1 MHRSRAAKPEQV
13 AARQFRKTNALRI
26 LRRAVDH
33 CQELIFLT
41 DADGVL
47 QYVNPS
53 CEMVTGYSASEL
65 IDQRVSSIASQVA
78 NGDSWDSIRQEA
90 LQKGVFRGIGG
101 LRCKHGRIVELD
113 LAVTVVRD
121 PRTQV
126 ASLAWTGI
134 VVAQQRDL
142 KAETDAAH
150 KMESLGIFAGG
161 IAHDFNNLL
170 MVMGSYAEMGQAAVT
185 ADHPARRHMQEILSA
200 VRRASELTRQL
211 LMFGHHQAAGGQE
224 LISLNWIVEE
234 AVGML
239 SRLVEEDI
247 EIRVSLGRDVPLV
260 RVDPGQIE
268 QVLLNLVV
276 NARDAMPNGGELVI
290 ETQLVK
296 LNEESA
302 RQHPGI
308 AAGEHVLLTVTDSGH
323 GIPAEDL
330 TRIFE
335 PFYTT
340 KSEDKGTGLGL
351 AIVHSIVQK
360 NGGVISAA
368 SAPGAGTSFNIYL
381 PAAAPITGKKSS
393 DSLRLELPIA
403 RGHEA
408 LLVVEDAEPLRQATV
423 EFLSSLGYK
432 VLSAANGEEALN
444 HLRQDST
451 QFALVIADIVMP
463 KMSGPELALAIAA
476 LRSPCKVLLTS
487 GHPQQVVLSKGLRK
501 IDGNFLQKPF
511 SLKSL
516 AIKIRE
522 LLDEPVLV
530 RAAAAGAGASSSAI
544 LPTAR

>member
-1 MHRSRAAKPEQV
+1 MHRSRVAKQEQV
-13 AARQFRKTNALRI
+13 ASRQFRKSHALRI

-47 QYVNPS
+47 QYVNPA

-65 IDQRVSSIASQVA
+65 IDRKLSCIASQIPK
-78 NGDSWDSIRQEA
+78 GESWDSMRQQA
-90 LQKGVFRGIGG
+90 LHKGVFRGAGG
-101 LRCKHGRIVELD
+101 LHCKHGPMVELD

-126 ASLAWTGI
+126 ASLAWTGT
-134 VVAQQRDL
+134 VVAQQHDL
-142 KAETDAAH
+142 KAKTDGLY
-150 KMESLGIFAGG
+150 KIEPLGIFAGG

-170 MVMGSYAEMGQAAVT
+170 MVIGSYAEMAQTTIPAEHAAC
-185 ADHPARRHMQEILSA
+185 RHMQEILAA
-200 VRRASELTRQL
+200 VRRASELTRRL
-211 LMFGHHQAAGGQE
+211 LMFGHHQAVGQQ
-224 LISLNWIVEE
+224 LVSLNWIVEE
-234 AVGML
+234 AIGML

-247 EIRVSLGRDVPLV
+247 EIRVSLGKDLDLV

-276 NARDAMPNGGELVI
+276 NARDAMPNGGELLV
-290 ETQLVK
+290 ETRLIT
-296 LNEESA
+296 LNEDFA
-302 RQHPGI
+302 REHTGI
-308 AAGEHVLLTVTDSGH
+308 VAGEHVLLTVTDSGR
-323 GIPAEDL
+323 GIRTEEL

-351 AIVHSIVQK
+351 AIVQSIIQE

-368 SAPGAGTSFNIYL
+368 SELGAGTSFNIYL
-381 PAAAPITGKKSS
+381 PVAAPITEKITS
-393 DSLRLELPIA
+393 DSSGPELPNPH
-403 RGHEA
+403 GNEV

-432 VLSAANGEEALN
+432 VQSAANGEEALTN
-444 HLRQDST
+444 LQEDSCR
-451 QFALVIADIVMP
+451 FALVIADVVMP
-463 KMSGPELALAIAA
+463 RMNGPDLARAVAA
-476 LRSPCKVLLTS
+476 LRSPSKILFTS
-487 GHPQQVVLSKGLRK
+487 GHPQNVALSKGLQK
-501 IDGNFLQKPF
+501 LEGNFLQKPF

-522 LLDEPVLV
+522 VLDEPVLV
-530 RAAAAGAGASSSAI
+530 RAAAAAAGASSSAG
-544 LPTAR
+544 LPRAR